1 MPEWTH
7 AQKMAI
13 ESRNGTVLVSA
24 AAGSGKTAV
33 LVERVIQRLED
44 KVNPCPADGLL
55 IVTFTKNATAQMK
68 EKIAAAL
75 DKRIEE
81 NPDDEYLIKQRMLL
95 PFATISTIDGFCG
108 DIVKENF
115 HELGISPD
123 YKIAEEAELRLMR
136 QDAVEAVL
144 ENAYK
149 TKNNGFSTLLD
160 SLISADKDDNLASLI
175 ISLYNTSRAYAYPD
189 KWLDSLVSDYENA
202 ENFKET
208 KWGKYLLS
216 YIKEVCQYHCNK
228 LTSQIKLFNDDMS
241 YKNSAVFNYDIS
253 FFEKAIFTIENG
265 TWDELLKVF
274 SEYKP
279 PKNLC
284 NIKTYDGYELAKAT
298 RNAAKDAI
306 KKQKEGYLYCTEDE
320 YKEDIA
326 ILLPAVKELVR
337 LVKEFSDV
345 YSEIKMNAD
354 SAEFSDICAY
364 AIKLLVKDIDEEGNP
379 VKTDLAK
386 SISEKFTE
394 ILVDEFQDINEQQ
407 NILFKALSKDNG
419 NLFMV
424 GDVKQSIYK
433 FRLAM
438 PQIFINIKKS
448 FPDYDSAK
456 DNYPAKIN
464 LDFNFRSRKGVTDF
478 VNFLFNQLMS
488 EDVGEIDYNNDEA
501 LKPRATYAESPT
513 PDAEVHILPET
524 GKSAQKYIDEG
535 DYIAQYIENAIK
547 NGLTVKDGDGVRP
560 AEYKDFCIL
569 LKAVKGRVEHY
580 VNALKKRG
588 IPCYASNSEGFF
600 EATEIRTVLSIM
612 RVVDNPLQDVP
623 LLSAMISP
631 VFGFTPDEL
640 ASLRTEKKNVPFW
653 ICVKCGAEN
662 GKTKCKAFL
671 EEIKRLRSLSV
682 TLGAGEFI
690 REILDSTGYLSTV
703 RAMQNGS
710 QRAANLSL
718 LLEYAEKYESAG
730 HIGLSGFIRFI
741 DRVQKEKSD
750 FEVANEISENANV
763 VRLMTVHKSKGLEFP
778 VCILAD
784 CSGKFNDQ
792 YAKGAVDFTSENG
805 IGFKRVD
812 GDKRFPTLPYTAVVA
827 AHTRSNRSEE
837 LRDLYVAL
845 TRAKEKMICILRYTN
860 PEKKII
866 ETMMKLDENK
876 KIAPLNVLNCQ
887 SFSDMILLASLKHF
901 DSNAIPA
908 VSANRCVDT
917 LPCES
922 QFVFKLIA
930 DYEND
935 DAEIEFVYENKE
947 ASDELLNMISE
958 RVDYRYPY
966 SNLSTLVA
974 KVSPSQLENAESTT
988 AFFAKA
994 KPKFIQNSESQSAS
1008 KGTAVH
1014 KFMEFYDYSLGD
1026 NDVRKQAEI
1035 MLSQNKISPA
1045 EEKLLEYDK
1054 LSAFFTSETAKRI
1067 SSAEKLEREKKIT
1080 FSIGADEIYG
1090 SEYSH
1095 DEKIIVQ
1102 GYIDCAF
1109 IEDGQWVVVDYKTDR
1124 VKDVNIL
1131 KERYRGQLKMYE
1143 RALAECTGI
1152 PVKETVIYSLYKNEI
1167 VYLD

>member
-1 MPEWTH
+1 MPEWTP

-44 KVNPCPADGLL
+44 KENPCPADGLL
-55 IVTFTKNATAQMK
+55 IVTFTKNATAQMR

-108 DIVKENF
+108 DLVKENF

-123 YKIAEEAELRLMR
+123 YKIAENAELQIMS
-136 QDAVEAVL
+136 QDALEIVL
-144 ENAYK
+144 ERAYK
-149 TKNNGFSTLLD
+149 ENNAGFNTLLQC
-160 SLISADKDDNLASLI
+160 LVSADKDEPLAQLI
-175 ISLYNTSRAYAYPD
+175 KNLYNTSRAYAYPE
-189 KWLDSLVSDYENA
+189 KWLDSLVSDYEYA

-208 KWGKYLLS
+208 KWGKYIIS
-216 YIKEVCQYHCNK
+216 YITEICRYHHK
-228 LTSQIKLFNDDMS
+228 MLTEQMELFDDDMAH
-241 YKNSAVFNYDIS
+241 KNQALFRYEITTLENVISALENGGWDDIVKVLKDYNPPRIS
-253 FFEKAIFTIENG
+253 NVKKYSGYERAKAIRTAANKDIKAFLT
-265 TWDELLKVF
+265 DYF
-274 SEYKP
+274 YCSE
-279 PKNLC
+279 
-284 NIKTYDGYELAKAT
+284 E
-298 RNAAKDAI
+298 
-306 KKQKEGYLYCTEDE
+306 E

-326 ILLPAVKELVR
+326 VLLPAVKELVR
-337 LVKEFSDV
+337 LVKEFGNV

-364 AIKLLVKDIDEEGNP
+364 AIKLLVKDVDENGNP
-379 VKTDLAK
+379 IKTDLAK

-407 NILFKALSKDNG
+407 NILFKALSNEKG

-448 FPDYDSAK
+448 FLDYDSEK

-488 EDVGEIDYNNDEA
+488 EDVGEIDYNNEEA
-501 LKPRATYAESPT
+501 LKPRASYAESPT
-513 PDAEVHILPET
+513 PDAEVHILPEINS
-524 GKSAQKYIDEG
+524 GAQKYIDEA
-535 DYIAQYIENAIK
+535 DYVARYIENAIN

-560 AEYKDFCIL
+560 AVYKDFCIL
-569 LKAVKGRVEHY
+569 LKTAKGRVEHY
-580 VNALKKRG
+580 VTALKNRG

-612 RVVDNPLQDVP
+612 RVVDNPLQDIP

-640 ASLRTEKKNVPFW
+640 ALIREEKKNAPFW
-653 ICVKCGAEN
+653 LCVKESAEN
-662 GKTKCKAFL
+662 GKTKCQTFL

-718 LLEYAEKYESAG
+718 LLEYAEKYENAG

-778 VCILAD
+778 VCILVD
-784 CSGKFNDQ
+784 CSSNFNNQ
-792 YAKGAVDFTSENG
+792 YTKSNVDFTSEYG

-812 GDKRFPTLPYTAVVA
+812 GDKRFETLPFTAVVA

-845 TRAKEKMICILRYTN
+845 TRAKEKMICILRFKN
-860 PEKKII
+860 PEKKIT

-876 KIAPLNVLNCQ
+876 KIAPLNVLKCQ
-887 SFSDMILLASLKHF
+887 NFSDMILLASLKHF

-908 VSANRCVDT
+908 VSQSRCVDT

-922 QFVFKLIA
+922 QFVFKLI
-930 DYEND
+930 DNYETDNT
-935 DAEIEFVYENKE
+935 EIELADEDKK
-947 ASDELLNMISE
+947 ASEELFNMISE

-974 KVSPSQLENAESTT
+974 KVSPSQLENAESAT

-1014 KFMEFYDYSLGD
+1014 KFMEFYDYSLGEK
-1026 NDVRKQAEI
+1026 DVRKQAEI

-1054 LSAFFTSETAKRI
+1054 LSVFFTSETAKRI

-1080 FSIGADEIYG
+1080 FSLGADEIYG

-1131 KERYRGQLKMYE
+1131 KERYKGQLKMYE